1 MTDLPNKWYN
11 NSETNEM
18 GFLCM
23 KIIDI
28 LTQNK
33 LFISFEVFPPK
44 TETSFESVRHATEEI
59 AKLKPSFMSVTYGAG
74 GGTSQYTL
82 EIAKNIKKLYGVP
95 TLAHLTCVSSTKETV
110 HQKIQE
116 IKAAGIQN
124 VMALR
129 GDIPSELL
137 GADRSLWD
145 YQHAVSLVR
154 ELKEVDADFCIG
166 GACYPE
172 IHTESTNQKEDIMY
186 LKEKVDAGCDFLTT
200 QMFFDNN
207 LLYNFLYKIRE
218 AGITV
223 PVIPGIMPITNANQV
238 ERAVKLS
245 GSFMP
250 QRFKSLVDK
259 FGTDP
264 AAMKQAGIAY
274 ATDQIIDLYANGI
287 TNVHVY
293 SMNKP
298 DVAEKIQSNLSDILG
313 K

>member
-1 MTDLPNKWYN
+1 
-11 NSETNEM
+11 
-18 GFLCM
+18 M
-23 KIIDI
+23 KISD
-28 LTQNK
+28 LLKKNG
-33 LFISFEVFPPK
+33 LFLSFEVFPPK
-44 TETSFESVRHATEEI
+44 TETSFESVKSATEEI

-82 EIAKNIKKLYGVP
+82 DIAKNIKNLYGVP

-110 HQKIQE
+110 HKRIE
-116 IKAAGIQN
+116 DIKAAGIQN

-129 GDIPSELL
+129 GDIPKGMEDD
-137 GADRSLWD
+137 DRSHWD
-145 YQHAVSLVR
+145 YKFAIDLIR
-154 ELKEVDADFCIG
+154 ELKEADADFCIG

-172 IHTESTNQKEDIMY
+172 IHPESKTQNDDIKR

-238 ERAVKLS
+238 ERAISLS
-245 GSFMP
+245 GSLVP

-259 FGTDP
+259 FGSNP

-287 TNVHVY
+287 RNVHVY

-298 DVAEKIQSNLSDILG
+298 DVAEKIQANLSDIIE

>member
-1 MTDLPNKWYN
+1 MKITDLHNNNKP
-11 NSETNEM
+11 
-18 GFLCM
+18 L
-23 KIIDI
+23 
-28 LTQNK
+28 L
-33 LFISFEVFPPK
+33 SFEVFPPK
-44 TETSFESVRHATEEI
+44 TESGFESVRTATEEI
-59 AKLKPSFMSVTYGAG
+59 AKLRPSFMSVTYGAG
-74 GGTSQYTL
+74 GGTSRYTL
-82 EIAKNIKKLYGVP
+82 DIATNIKALYGVP

-110 HQKIQE
+110 KRKIAE
-116 IKAAGIQN
+116 IKAAGITN

-129 GDIPSELL
+129 GDIPESLIDS
-137 GADRSLWD
+137 DRSGWD
-145 YQHAVSLVR
+145 YKHAIDLIY
-154 ELKEVDADFCIG
+154 ELKSANADFCIG

-172 IHTESTNQKEDIMY
+172 IHPESENQKDDIKH

-223 PVIPGIMPITNANQV
+223 PIVPGIMPITNANQV
-238 ERAVKLS
+238 ERAIKLS

-250 QRFKSLVDK
+250 QRFKILVDK
-259 FGTDP
+259 FGENP

-298 DVAEKIQSNLSDILG
+298 DVAEKIRSNLSDILG

>member
-1 MTDLPNKWYN
+1 
-11 NSETNEM
+11 
-18 GFLCM
+18 M
-23 KIIDI
+23 KIID
-28 LTQNK
+28 LLKRDT
-33 LFISFEVFPPK
+33 LSLSFEVFPPK
-44 TETSFESVRHATEEI
+44 TDTAFANVRTATEEI
-59 AKLKPSFMSVTYGAG
+59 AKLRPSFMSVTYGAG
-74 GGTSQYTL
+74 GGTSKYTL
-82 EIAKNIKKLYGVP
+82 DIAKRIKELYNVP
-95 TLAHLTCVSSTKETV
+95 SLAHLTCVSSTKETV
-110 HQKIQE
+110 RDRISDM
-116 IKAAGIQN
+116 KAANIEN

-129 GDIPSELL
+129 GDIPAELQN
-137 GADRSLWD
+137 ADRSHWD
-145 YQHAVSLVR
+145 YHHAIELVR
-154 ELKEVDADFCIG
+154 ELKESGADFCIG

-172 IHTESTNQKEDIMY
+172 IHPESENQKEDIKH
-186 LKEKVDAGCDFLTT
+186 LKEKVDAGCEFLTT

-223 PVIPGIMPITNANQV
+223 PIIPGVMPITNANQV
-238 ERAVKLS
+238 ERAIKLS

-259 FGTDP
+259 FGNDP

-274 ATDQIIDLYANGI
+274 ATDQIIDLYVNGI

-298 DVAEKIQSNLSDILG
+298 DVAAKIQNNLSCILG